1 MVTQRTLH
9 LGVDVSGS
17 LNEHF
22 YHCVFFYLSICLAVK
37 HSPSAAHNYK
47 TASLGSLAPSFIHQQ
62 HLTIFTLQK

>member
-22 YHCVFFYLSICLAVK
+22 YHCVFFISVFAWLSNTPHLQPTITRQPLLA
-37 HSPSAAHNYK
+37 A
-47 TASLGSLAPSFIHQQ
+47 
-62 HLTIFTLQK
+62 